1 LVTGAAGFIGSHL
14 VDRLLADGHCVI
26 GVDNFSRGTEANIAN
41 ARRNSSFRFVRTD
54 LANEDQ
60 IMETLVPAIKTV
72 GISRVWH
79 MAANSDIAAG
89 VLNAEVDLRD
99 TFLTTFNILKLMRN
113 VGASQIAFASSSAV
127 YGETSG
133 PLDEKTGPLLPISNY
148 GAMKLASEAAISAA
162 CTGEIARAW
171 IFRFPNV
178 IGPRGTHGV
187 IFDLLNKLLVRQ
199 DGLEVLGDGNQQKP
213 YLHVTRLID
222 AMLFIASHG
231 TERMNLYNIGP
242 EDDGFSVKEIAA
254 SVLAAASKPQIP
266 IRFTGGD
273 RGWPGD
279 VPRFQYSVAKLASL
293 GWRPDQSSGDAIRQA
308 ARELAAEIL
317 L

>member
-113 VGASQIAFASSSAV
+113 VGASQIA
-127 YGETSG
+127 
-133 PLDEKTGPLLPISNY
+133 
-148 GAMKLASEAAISAA
+148 
-162 CTGEIARAW
+162 
-171 IFRFPNV
+171 
-178 IGPRGTHGV
+178 
-187 IFDLLNKLLVRQ
+187 
-199 DGLEVLGDGNQQKP
+199 
-213 YLHVTRLID
+213 
-222 AMLFIASHG
+222 
-231 TERMNLYNIGP
+231 
-242 EDDGFSVKEIAA
+242 
-254 SVLAAASKPQIP
+254 
-266 IRFTGGD
+266 
-273 RGWPGD
+273 
-279 VPRFQYSVAKLASL
+279 
-293 GWRPDQSSGDAIRQA
+293 
-308 ARELAAEIL
+308 
-317 L
+317 

>member
-1 LVTGAAGFIGSHL
+1 MSDSTLGSSRSSVLVTGAAGFIGSHL

-113 VGASQIAFASSSAV
+113 VGASQIA
-127 YGETSG
+127 
-133 PLDEKTGPLLPISNY
+133 
-148 GAMKLASEAAISAA
+148 
-162 CTGEIARAW
+162 
-171 IFRFPNV
+171 
-178 IGPRGTHGV
+178 
-187 IFDLLNKLLVRQ
+187 
-199 DGLEVLGDGNQQKP
+199 
-213 YLHVTRLID
+213 
-222 AMLFIASHG
+222 
-231 TERMNLYNIGP
+231 
-242 EDDGFSVKEIAA
+242 
-254 SVLAAASKPQIP
+254 
-266 IRFTGGD
+266 
-273 RGWPGD
+273 
-279 VPRFQYSVAKLASL
+279 
-293 GWRPDQSSGDAIRQA
+293 
-308 ARELAAEIL
+308 
-317 L
+317 